1 MKVIEGMLSAKGLSL
16 AIVVSRFNE
25 FITSKLLGGA
35 EDAIRR
41 TGGDTDEVTLIWV
54 PGAYEIPLVAQ
65 TLAESGK
72 YDAIIA
78 LGAVIRGSTPHF
90 DYVCAEAAKGV
101 AQASLKTGVPV
112 SFGIL
117 TTETIQQAVERAG
130 TKAGNKGFDAAMSA
144 IEMATL
150 FKKL

>member
-1 MKVIEGMLSAKGLSL
+1 MKTLEGMLTAKGLKL

-25 FITSKLLGGA
+25 FIPSKLLGGA

-41 TGGDTDEVTLIWV
+41 TGGNTDEVVLVWV
-54 PGAYEIPLVAQ
+54 PGAYEIPLAAQ
-65 TLAESGK
+65 KLTESGK
-72 YDAIIA
+72 FDAVIA

-101 AQASLKTGVPV
+101 AQASMKTGVPV
-112 SFGIL
+112 AFGIL

-130 TKAGNKGFDAAMSA
+130 TKAGNKGYDAAMSA
-144 IEMATL
+144 IEMANL